1 MRQSADTPLRQARVF
16 QRPQLVFLSVS
27 IRPALRDPWL
37 FRIFCFLKMQP
48 DIQAAKA
55 ALRKQI
61 RGALEKI
68 SPAARTT
75 LSVQIR
81 DRLKEQAVWKNAG
94 SVLFFAPRPDEL
106 DLWPL
111 LEEALAAGKIAA
123 LPCYHPADKNYV
135 ACQVQNVR
143 SDIVTGQ
150 FGIRE
155 PAARCPEIPLS
166 RLDLILVPGVAF
178 DWHGHRLGRG
188 KGFYDRLLA
197 NVRGVKC
204 GITFDEQM
212 VNDVPVGPS
221 DVRMNF
227 IMTPTR
233 GAEIAG

>member
-1 MRQSADTPLRQARVF
+1 
-16 QRPQLVFLSVS
+16 
-27 IRPALRDPWL
+27 
-37 FRIFCFLKMQP
+37 MQP

-61 RGALEKI
+61 CGALQKI
-68 SPAARTT
+68 SPAARAA
-75 LSVQIR
+75 LSAQICA
-81 DRLKEQAVWKNAG
+81 RLREQPAWKNAG
-94 SVLFFAPRPDEL
+94 AVLLFAPMPVEPDI
-106 DLWPL
+106 WPL

-123 LPCYHPADKNYV
+123 LPRYHPANKNYV
-135 ACQVQNVR
+135 ACRVQNVR
-143 SDIVTGQ
+143 SDIAMGA

-178 DWHGHRLGRG
+178 DGHGGRLGHG

-197 NVRGVKC
+197 GTRGLKC
-204 GITFDEQM
+204 GIAFDRQM

-221 DVRMNF
+221 DVRMNL
-227 IMTPTR
+227 ILTPTR

>member
-1 MRQSADTPLRQARVF
+1 
-16 QRPQLVFLSVS
+16 
-27 IRPALRDPWL
+27 
-37 FRIFCFLKMQP
+37 MQP

-55 ALRKQI
+55 LLRNQI
-61 RGALEKI
+61 RDALEKI

-75 LSVQIR
+75 LSAQIR
-81 DRLKEQAVWKNAG
+81 DRLKEQAIWKNAG
-94 SVLFFAPRPDEL
+94 AVLFFAPLPDEL

-123 LPCYHPADKNYV
+123 LPRYHPAGKNYA
-135 ACQVQNVR
+135 ACRVR
-143 SDIVTGQ
+143 NLRSEIIMGA

-155 PAARCPEIPLS
+155 PAARCPEIPVS

-178 DWHGHRLGRG
+178 DWHGRRLGRG

-197 NVRGVKC
+197 GTHGVKC
-204 GITFDEQM
+204 GIAFAGQM
-212 VNDVPVGPS
+212 VNEVPAGPS

-227 IMTPTR
+227 MMTPAR

>member
-1 MRQSADTPLRQARVF
+1 
-16 QRPQLVFLSVS
+16 
-27 IRPALRDPWL
+27 
-37 FRIFCFLKMQP
+37 MQP
-48 DIQAAKA
+48 DIQEAKA
-55 ALRKQI
+55 LLRKQI
-61 RGALEKI
+61 RDALQKI
-68 SPAARTT
+68 SPAARHT
-75 LSVQIR
+75 LSAQIR

-111 LEEALAAGKIAA
+111 LEEALAGGKIAA
-123 LPCYHPADKNYV
+123 LPRFNPAGKNYV
-135 ACQVQNVR
+135 ACRVQNLR
-143 SDIVTGQ
+143 SEIAPGA

-197 NVRGVKC
+197 GTRGVKC
-204 GITFDEQM
+204 GITFDEQL
-212 VNDVPVGPS
+212 VNDVPAGPS

-227 IMTPTR
+227 ILTPTR

>member
-1 MRQSADTPLRQARVF
+1 
-16 QRPQLVFLSVS
+16 
-27 IRPALRDPWL
+27 
-37 FRIFCFLKMQP
+37 MQT
-48 DIQAAKA
+48 DIQQAKA

-61 RGALEKI
+61 RGALQII
-68 SPAARTT
+68 SPATRNAM
-75 LSVQIR
+75 SAQIR

-111 LEEALAAGKIAA
+111 LEEALAGGKIVA
-123 LPCYHPADKNYV
+123 LPRFNPAGKNYV
-135 ACQVQNVR
+135 ACRVQNLR
-143 SDIVTGQ
+143 SEIAPGE

-155 PAARCPEIPLS
+155 PAARCAGIPLD

-197 NVRGVKC
+197 GTRGVKC
-204 GITFDEQM
+204 GIAFDEQM
-212 VNDVPVGPS
+212 VNEVPAGPS

-227 IMTPTR
+227 TMTPVR
-233 GAEIAG
+233 GAEVAD

>member
-1 MRQSADTPLRQARVF
+1 V
-16 QRPQLVFLSVS
+16 
-27 IRPALRDPWL
+27 
-37 FRIFCFLKMQP
+37 
-48 DIQAAKA
+48 
-55 ALRKQI
+55 
-61 RGALEKI
+61 LEKI
-68 SPAARTT
+68 SPAVRTA
-75 LSVQIR
+75 LSAQIR

-94 SVLFFAPRPDEL
+94 SVLLFAPLPDEL

-123 LPCYHPADKNYV
+123 LPRYHPADKNYV
-135 ACQVQNVR
+135 ACRVQNVR
-143 SDIVTGQ
+143 SDIVTGE

-197 NVRGVKC
+197 DTRGVKC
-204 GITFDEQM
+204 GIAFAGQM
-212 VNDVPVGPS
+212 VNEVPTGPS

-227 IMTPTR
+227 ILTPAR